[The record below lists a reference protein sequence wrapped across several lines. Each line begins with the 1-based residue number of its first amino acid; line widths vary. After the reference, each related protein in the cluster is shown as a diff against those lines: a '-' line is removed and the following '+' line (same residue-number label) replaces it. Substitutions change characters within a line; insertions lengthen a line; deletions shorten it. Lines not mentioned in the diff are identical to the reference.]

1 MAMKM
6 SAALLAGCAL
16 FAASPSFAQSVMKEI
31 EAANARF
38 EQDFGKGDA
47 AALARMYTENAT
59 VLPPDS
65 DMLTGRDAIQ
75 AFWQGAIQSGLKNL
89 TLKAVQVD
97 ELGAAAA
104 KEIGRFTLEV
114 PAPQNQMAKI
124 EGKYVVVWRKVGND
138 WKLDADI
145 WNMNAPAKAA
155 SQ

>member
-1 MAMKM
+1 MKRN
-6 SAALLAGCAL
+6 AVLLAGFAL
-16 FAASPSFAQSVMKEI
+16 LLVPSTSFAQSVTKKI

-38 EQDFGKGDA
+38 EQEFAKGNA
-47 AALARMYTENAT
+47 SALARMYTDKAT

-65 DMLTGRDAIQ
+65 DMITGRDAIQ
-75 AFWQGAIQSGLKNL
+75 AFWQGAIQGGLKNL
-89 TLKAVQVD
+89 SLKAVQVD

-104 KEIGRFTLEV
+104 REIGRFTLEV
-114 PAPQNQMAKI
+114 PGPQNQMTKI

-155 SQ
+155 SR

>member
-6 SAALLAGCAL
+6 SAALLAGCVL
-16 FAASPSFAQSVMKEI
+16 FAASPGYAQSVMKEI

-75 AFWQGAIQSGLKNL
+75 AFWQGTIQGGLKNL

-97 ELGAAAA
+97 ELGAGAA

-114 PAPQNQMAKI
+114 PAPQNQ
-124 EGKYVVVWRKVGND
+124 
-138 WKLDADI
+138 
-145 WNMNAPAKAA
+145 
-155 SQ
+155 